1 MSLDRQFFDDVPK
14 AQLHLHM
21 DGALTVEDIWAISQ
35 KLGIQLP
42 GLPEQTRQALE
53 AFYRVQPGARFDTKE
68 KFDAFLAK
76 FGPTIA
82 LMQTPQGIQ
91 QAAQAHVRDL
101 AREKH
106 VYAET
111 RFAPQYHRG
120 QGMTLQDII
129 HEALLGLQAGY
140 LETGT
145 LVKLIVSIG
154 RECDNETSMAV
165 ARAAAAFHENGVVA
179 LDLACNEE
187 LYPPERHV
195 DAYRIATGAKLN
207 RTVHAGEFPT
217 KHHVRVRN
225 MLTALTDLQAN
236 GLGHAIS
243 LGREDGIIDRVVR
256 DEVRIES
263 CPLSNIKTGGIQD
276 IRELKL
282 RKLLDR
288 GVKVSLSTDDP
299 LMFDTSM
306 ADVLEATAEAC
317 RFDIEDIRKLTGN
330 AVESAFCT
338 DEERDRVRRE
348 FKRRSFALTPPS

>member
-1 MSLDRQFFDDVPK
+1 MPLDRKFFEDVPK
-14 AQLHLHM
+14 AQLHLHL

-35 KLGIQLP
+35 KLGIELP
-42 GLPEQTRQALE
+42 GLSEQTQQGLE
-53 AFYRVQPGARFDTKE
+53 DFYRVEPGARFDTKE

-91 QAAQAHVRDL
+91 EAAQAHVRDL
-101 AREKH
+101 ASEKH

-111 RFAPQYHRG
+111 RFAPQYHKG
-120 QGMTLQDII
+120 QGMSLEDVI
-129 HEALLGLQAGY
+129 HEALLGLQAGC

-165 ARAAAAFHENGVVA
+165 ARAAAKFHENGVVA
-179 LDLACNEE
+179 LDLACNET
-187 LYPPERHV
+187 LYPPERHI
-195 DAYRIATGAKLN
+195 DAYRIATAAKLK
-207 RTVHAGEFPT
+207 RTAHAGEFPAQ
-217 KHHVRVRN
+217 HHVRVRN
-225 MLTALTDLQAN
+225 MLTALTDLQVN

-243 LGREDGIIDRVVR
+243 LGREEGLIDRVVR
-256 DEVRIES
+256 DDVRVES
-263 CPLSNIKTGGIQD
+263 CPLSNIKTGAIQD

-299 LMFDTSM
+299 LMFGTSM
-306 ADVLEATAEAC
+306 ADVLEATVEAYG
-317 RFDIEDIRKLTGN
+317 FDIEDIRKLTKN
-330 AVESAFCT
+330 AVTGAFCND
-338 DEERDRVRRE
+338 DEKAQVYYE
-348 FKRRSFALTPPS
+348 FKHRGFPLLS